1 MKREDM
7 LNMEYATTSLKLKH
21 PSLCVIDMLINLYDV
36 QFLGCRN
43 CIFRDTSIDDDVSCF
58 VNITDGKEGVLI

>member
-1 MKREDM
+1 MKKEDM
-7 LNMEYATTSLKLKH
+7 VNIEYAITASKLKH
-21 PSLCVIDMLINLYDV
+21 PSLCVMDILINLYDE

-58 VNITDGKEGVLI
+58 VNIVDGKEGVLK

>member
-7 LNMEYATTSLKLKH
+7 LNMEYAITASKLKH
-21 PSLCVIDMLINLYDV
+21 PSLCVINMLVNLYDV
-36 QFLGCRN
+36 EFLGCRN

-58 VNITDGKEGVLI
+58 VNITDGIGGVLK

>member
-7 LNMEYATTSLKLKH
+7 INMEYAITSLKLKH
-21 PSLCVIDMLINLYDV
+21 PSLCVIDMLINLYDE

-58 VNITDGKEGVLI
+58 VNITDGIGCVLK

>member
-1 MKREDM
+1 MKRDM
-7 LNMEYATTSLKLKH
+7 INIEYAVMTSKLKC
-21 PSLCVIDMLINLYDV
+21 PSPCVIDMLINLYDV

-58 VNITDGKEGVLI
+58 VSITDGIKGVLK

>member
-1 MKREDM
+1 MKEDM
-7 LNMEYATTSLKLKH
+7 INIEYAVMTSKLKC
-21 PSLCVIDMLINLYDV
+21 PSPCVIDMLINLYDE

-58 VNITDGKEGVLI
+58 VNITDGKEGVLK

>member
-1 MKREDM
+1 MKEDM
-7 LNMEYATTSLKLKH
+7 INIEYAITASKLKY
-21 PSLCVIDMLINLYDV
+21 PSLCVIDMLINLYDE

-58 VNITDGKEGVLI
+58 VNITDGKEGVLK

>member
-1 MKREDM
+1 MIE
-7 LNMEYATTSLKLKH
+7 NTVNIEYAAMLFKLKC

-43 CIFRDTSIDDDVSCF
+43 CIFRDTSIDDVSCF
-58 VNITDGKEGVLI
+58 VNITDGIKGVLK

>member
-1 MKREDM
+1 MKEDTI
-7 LNMEYATTSLKLKH
+7 NIEYAITASKLKH
-21 PSLCVIDMLINLYDV
+21 PSLCVIDMLINLYDE

-58 VNITDGKEGVLI
+58 VNITDGIGGVLK